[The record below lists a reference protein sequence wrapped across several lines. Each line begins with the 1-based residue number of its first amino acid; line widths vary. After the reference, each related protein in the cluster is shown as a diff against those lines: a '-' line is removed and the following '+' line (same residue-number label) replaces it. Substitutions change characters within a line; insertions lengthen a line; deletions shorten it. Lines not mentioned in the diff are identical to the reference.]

1 MFNNFYF
8 NKKYY
13 NPYYF
18 HPIGIRKVVDT
29 GAYISSNDKHK
40 LKHYEKL
47 INITAAITL
56 LSNSRV
62 GLHSNSALNAS
73 MYLVSDSFK
82 VDPHKER
89 RLENNKH
96 IIKLIISDLI

>member
-18 HPIGIRKVVDT
+18 QPIGIKKVVDT

-40 LKHYEKL
+40 IKHYDKL
-47 INITAAITL
+47 INITTAITL
-56 LSNSRV
+56 LSNSKV
-62 GLHSNSALNAS
+62 GLHSNSTLNTS
-73 MYLVSDSFK
+73 IYLVSDSFK
-82 VDPHKER
+82 VDPNKER